1 MVAKAVPPCQWIT
14 LWLAHISSSAADDDD
29 DGDQRLWL
37 AGWQVWSAR
46 DGGSNPETDD
56 EQPRKTQRDTPG
68 QIKNTADDDPRSPA
82 APSNKRDTVEEN
94 KNFDNPPKQEAKIW
108 YLSRQ

>member
-1 MVAKAVPPCQWIT
+1 M
-14 LWLAHISSSAADDDD
+14 
-29 DGDQRLWL
+29 
-37 AGWQVWSAR
+37 WSAR

-56 EQPRKTQRDTPG
+56 EQPRKTQRDTQG
-68 QIKNTADDDPRSPA
+68 KLKNTADDDPRSPA
-82 APSNKRDTVEEN
+82 RRPTLEQTTVEEH